1 MHLFSS
7 ALLGIYRE
15 CTRESLHEFHTAA
28 IHLLHDC
35 FKFDAVVLG
44 ATQFYSKPGIYI
56 MAAHIDGLPRTFMDD
71 YLPLLSRDP
80 IMRSLLGGL
89 NRPLLADLH
98 FYYQNLNLPALAD
111 FADQYHLHQVM
122 TFGDMPRSGHPTRWV
137 MFFLDGQLG
146 FSPAQQKRL
155 ANLWPHISQA
165 TSICDARVT
174 SQRNLPP
181 PTFALALLN
190 DCGEIEFADA
200 RFVELL
206 QLEWPECD
214 VAGAAWQVRKQL
226 LETRTFRGKCIEI
239 TMVPESECVCQAR
252 PTAALTVMTPR
263 ESLVARRF
271 AAGLSHKEVAR
282 ELGISPN
289 TVRTQLTHIYSK
301 LRLHDKGALANYL
314 LSQPAGGSP
323 DRPH

>member
-7 ALLGIYRE
+7 ALLAIYHASTKGTLHE
-15 CTRESLHEFHTAA
+15 FQAAAVHSLHE
-28 IHLLHDC
+28 C
-35 FKFDAVVLG
+35 FQFDAVVLG
-44 ATQFYSKPGIYI
+44 ATHFYSKPGLYI

-80 IMRSLLGGL
+80 IMRSLLAGL

-98 FYYQNLNLPALAD
+98 FYYRDLNLAELAD
-111 FADQYHLHQVM
+111 FAHQYHLHQVM
-122 TFGDMPRSGHPTRWV
+122 TFGDMPRSGQPTRWV
-137 MFFLDGQLG
+137 MFFLDGQSG
-146 FSPAQQKRL
+146 FSAAQQKRL

-165 TSICDARVT
+165 TSICDARLT
-174 SQRNLPP
+174 SVRNLSP

-206 QLEWPECD
+206 RIEWPECD
-214 VAGAAWQVRKQL
+214 IAGAARQVREQL
-226 LETRTFRGKCIEI
+226 LETRTFKGKCIEI
-239 TMVPESECVCQAR
+239 TMLPESDTVCQAR

-263 ESLVARRF
+263 ETLVARRF

-314 LSQPAGGSP
+314 LSQPANGSAE
-323 DRPH
+323 RPH

>member
-7 ALLGIYRE
+7 ALLAIYRASTE
-15 CTRESLHEFHTAA
+15 ETLQEFQTAA
-28 IHLLHDC
+28 IHSLHEC
-35 FKFDAVVLG
+35 FQFDAVVLG
-44 ATQFYSKPGIYI
+44 ATQFYSRPGIYI
-56 MAAHIDGLPRTFMDD
+56 IGAHIDGLPRTFMDD

-80 IMRSLLGGL
+80 IMRSLLAGL

-98 FYYQNLNLPALAD
+98 FYYQNLNLVALAD

-122 TFGDMPRSGHPTRWV
+122 TFGDMPRSGHPTRWI
-137 MFFLDGQLG
+137 MFFMDGESG

-165 TSICDARVT
+165 TSICDGRVT
-174 SQRNLPP
+174 ALRNLAP

-190 DCGEIEFADA
+190 HCGEIEYADA

-206 QLEWPECD
+206 QLEWPERDIAC
-214 VAGAAWQVRKQL
+214 AARQVQAQL
-226 LETRTFRGKCIEI
+226 LEARTFKGKCIEI
-239 TMVPESECVCQAR
+239 TMVPDSASVCQAR
-252 PTAALTVMTPR
+252 PTAALAAMTPR
-263 ESLVARRF
+263 ETLVARRF

-314 LSQPAGGSP
+314 LSQTAGGSP